1 MYLQYFRISVAVA
14 VVHLAS
20 VAGMG
25 AVGSSS
31 VCDVARTKAKWLLVS
46 GICAVFVWH
55 AADFVENFCFG

>member
-1 MYLQYFRISVAVA
+1 MYLQYFRISVAAA

-25 AVGSSS
+25 VVGSSS
-31 VCDVARTKAKWLLVS
+31 VCDVARAKAKWLLVS

-55 AADFVENFCFG
+55 AADSVENFRFG

>member
-1 MYLQYFRISVAVA
+1 MYLQYFSISVAVA

-25 AVGSSS
+25 VVGSSS
-31 VCDVARTKAKWLLVS
+31 ICDVACTKAKWLLVS

-55 AADFVENFCFG
+55 SADSVENFCSG

>member
-1 MYLQYFRISVAVA
+1 MYLLYFRISVAAA

-20 VAGMG
+20 VAGME

-31 VCDVARTKAKWLLVS
+31 VCDMARTKAKWLLVS

-55 AADFVENFCFG
+55 SSDSVKIFCSG